1 MSNKPPGLTIPPGRL
16 AEPLVMEVRRELKP
30 EDLLR
35 LGEAPKVGLSLIKR
49 LKATHHR
56 QAMLIAQGIPLSE
69 IAIRV
74 GCTTRRL
81 AQLQDDP
88 SFAELI
94 ALYQDQMAVSTIED
108 ARRVQEKLV
117 DVGEMAID
125 ELKERLEDDAKLK
138 ALPIGEVRK
147 IAEFAMD
154 RTVAP
159 PKAAP
164 NTQAPPAAITINFG
178 TALKDRSSEVKTI
191 EGKVENGK

>member
-1 MSNKPPGLTIPPGRL
+1 
-16 AEPLVMEVRRELKP
+16 
-30 EDLLR
+30 
-35 LGEAPKVGLSLIKR
+35 
-49 LKATHHR
+49 
-56 QAMLIAQGIPLSE
+56 
-69 IAIRV
+69 
-74 GCTTRRL
+74 
-81 AQLQDDP
+81 
-88 SFAELI
+88 
-94 ALYQDQMAVSTIED
+94 
-108 ARRVQEKLV
+108 
-117 DVGEMAID
+117 MAID